1 MLTGGARN
9 IMFFLEFLRHPSK
22 TGAIVGSSRWLA
34 EAIVHAAQLHAGQQ
48 VLELGPGSGAFTPYI
63 LNAIG
68 SPDNYVALELNP
80 DFVARLQ
87 TKFPQARVILTDA
100 SEYNL
105 RAYTTTAGKFDAVVS
120 GLPWAAFSRAYQE
133 KILDNMLPAL
143 TPQATFVTFAYLGL
157 HLKKAGQQF
166 RHVLTSRFQQVTT
179 TRTTWLNLPPA
190 FVYIARGPLS
200 R

>member
-1 MLTGGARN
+1 MFLTREKIPVCGFFLTGSWEKIVVSRKNSLTFCGRCQVFGSHQQFCRERFISKGIPCLRRALSVDGGVRN

-87 TKFPQARVILTDA
+87 TKFPQTRFI
-100 SEYNL
+100 
-105 RAYTTTAGKFDAVVS
+105 F
-120 GLPWAAFSRAYQE
+120 
-133 KILDNMLPAL
+133 I
-143 TPQATFVTFAYLGL
+143 PQAFYPVNTKFN
-157 HLKKAGQQF
+157 
-166 RHVLTSRFQQVTT
+166 SDFQISQK
-179 TRTTWLNLPPA
+179 L
-190 FVYIARGPLS
+190 
-200 R
+200 